1 MARLDDLRGL
11 LACLR
16 GDAQAVSDWTGV
28 IALANKTLCVP
39 TAAARLMQSGA
50 FPSLPPDVATFL
62 ADVHRRNEDR
72 NRRLLKQ
79 LDEAAATLNAI
90 SVLPVALKGTA
101 WLAGAKVEHYGDRLL
116 ADLDLMVP
124 PDRFFAVAE
133 QLETIG
139 YRPESPL
146 ERPDIPAVLSRT
158 QDAATIDLHCDYGGA
173 AALLYGYADLA
184 RDAAMVDLPSGIV
197 GMPSAAGCIAVLLLH
212 DQLKG
217 RDYLRGRIDLRHL
230 LDIQHFAKACGE
242 EDWDELERLFARP
255 YARNAMRTQLLTA
268 RKLLGVA
275 VPDRLVRG
283 VRARLQYRRRMV
295 QLRWPSATPMLTL
308 LSMLDPSYLAARRA
322 SRRLATQGGTAPQ
335 FLPRR
340 DSMDRLFFRNELGKI

>member
-1 MARLDDLRGL
+1 MHGL
-11 LACLR
+11 LACLLGR
-16 GDAQAVSDWTGV
+16 AQAVTDWAGV

-39 TAAARLMQSGA
+39 TAAARLMQSGT
-50 FPSLPPDVATFL
+50 FSTLPSDVGTFL
-62 ADVHRRNEDR
+62 AEVHRRNEDR
-72 NRRLLKQ
+72 NRRLLIQ
-79 LDEAAATLNAI
+79 LDEAAAALNAI

-101 WLAGAKVEHYGDRLL
+101 WLAGAKAEHHGDRLL

-139 YRPESPL
+139 YRPEVPL

-173 AALLYGYADLA
+173 AALFYGYGDLA
-184 RDAAMVDLPSGIV
+184 RDAAKVDLSGGIV
-197 GMPSAAGCIAVLLLH
+197 GVPSPVACIAVLLLH

-230 LDIQHFAKACGE
+230 LDIQHFAKACSD

-268 RKLLGVA
+268 RRLLGVE

-283 VRARLQYRRRMV
+283 ARARLQYRRRML
-295 QLRWPSATPMLTL
+295 QLRWPAATPMLTL
-308 LSMLDPSYLAARRA
+308 LSTLDPAYLTARRA
-322 SRRLATQGGTAPQ
+322 SRRMTATTG

-340 DSMDRLFFRNELGKI
+340 DSMDRLLFRNELGKI